1 MANTPMVSVHRGSI
15 SDERLEQLQEFYK
28 RFLGEHRKALE
39 DSGLLLRATL
49 FGQHHDAI
57 IAITSSSL
65 VVVAAKGTSTDGSST
80 DRYLDSSSEPQVTR
94 LELMRS
100 AAREFGW
107 QDMASLEFSV
117 ELLEAAEDQQRDEAR
132 HVSEMMVGQ
141 MRKKQKVANA
151 LGVTE
156 ALTYLENAKARFDA
170 GGAAG
175 FSDCKAN
182 CRNAILSLV
191 RGLTGTDNLRNGVKK
206 LDKEGLLGER
216 EAEVVKAIEDLVVK
230 LHGLASKTG
239 THPPMATEDDARFAL
254 TLAEATVEYLVR
266 TVAKAKGL

>member
-1 MANTPMVSVHRGSI
+1 MVSVHRASV
-15 SDERLEQLQEFYK
+15 SDERFDQLQEFYR
-28 RFLGEHRKALE
+28 RFLSEHRKALK
-39 DSGLLLRATL
+39 DAGVPLRATL
-49 FGQHHDAI
+49 FGRHHDAI

-80 DRYLDSSSEPQVTR
+80 DRYLGFSSQPEVTR
-94 LELMRS
+94 TELMRS

-107 QDMASLEFSV
+107 QDMASLEFSLG
-117 ELLEAAEDQQRDEAR
+117 LLEAAEDQQRDEAR
-132 HVSEMMVGQ
+132 RVSEIMVDQ
-141 MRKKQKVANA
+141 MRGKQKVAKA

-156 ALTYLENAKARFDA
+156 ALTYLDNARSRFEA
-170 GGAAG
+170 GGASG

-206 LDKEGLLGER
+206 LDKEGLLGGR
-216 EAEVVKAIEDLVVK
+216 EAEVVKAIEDLVAK

-239 THPPMATEDDARFAL
+239 THPPMATEEDARFAL
-254 TLAEATVEYLVR
+254 ALAEATVQYLVR